1 MNVYPAW
8 QYNEM
13 TQVGVDFSDTKEI
26 QTYDEKMQKF
36 RDIRKENEEILG
48 YINASK
54 NHIVVEFGT
63 GTGEF
68 AVEASQHCSK
78 IYAIDVSSSMIEFA
92 RKKAE
97 MKGRENIEFH
107 NAGFL
112 TYEHIGEPV
121 DVVVSQLAL
130 HHLPDFWK
138 SIALRRI
145 YKMLKLN
152 GKFFL
157 KDVVYSFDTDNYNDI
172 FNNWVDKIKQ
182 VIGYGDTAETTIR
195 EEYAT
200 LGWVMEGLIKKAG
213 FHIDDISYR
222 EDFIAVYMCKKTK

>member
-1 MNVYPAW
+1 MNVYPSW

-13 TQVGVDFSDTKEI
+13 TQVGVDFSDIKEI
-26 QTYDEKMQKF
+26 RTYDEKMQKL
-36 RDIRKENEEILG
+36 RDIKKENEEILG
-48 YINASK
+48 YLNASK
-54 NHIVVEFGT
+54 NHIIVEFGT

-78 IYAIDVSSSMIEFA
+78 IYAIDISSSMIEFV

-97 MKGRENIEFH
+97 MKGRKNIEYH

-121 DVVVSQLAL
+121 DGVVSQLAL

-145 YKMLKLN
+145 YKMLKVN

-157 KDVVYSFDTDNYNDI
+157 KDIYPPP
-172 FNNWVDKIKQ
+172 
-182 VIGYGDTAETTIR
+182 
-195 EEYAT
+195 
-200 LGWVMEGLIKKAG
+200 
-213 FHIDDISYR
+213 
-222 EDFIAVYMCKKTK
+222 